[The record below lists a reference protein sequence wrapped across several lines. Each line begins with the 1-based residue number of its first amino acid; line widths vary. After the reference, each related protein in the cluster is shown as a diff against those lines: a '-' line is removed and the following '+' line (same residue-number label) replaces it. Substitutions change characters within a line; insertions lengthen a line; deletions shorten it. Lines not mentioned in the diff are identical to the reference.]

1 MKVPEGGI
9 LTVICVSLY
18 CRIRLVILGR
28 VLWNTDSE
36 ASVMGEN
43 WRGYGCKECL
53 HRVKGR
59 WTTREGQRPRC
70 PCGDESW
77 AARTL
82 PLP

>member
-1 MKVPEGGI
+1 MAEGGI

-53 HRVKGR
+53 YRVKG
-59 WTTREGQRPRC
+59 
-70 PCGDESW
+70 
-77 AARTL
+77 L
-82 PLP
+82 